1 MSMRGQASA
10 EYLLLLAVGI
20 AMLAVSI
27 AALSAISGAEG
38 KVHALEKAR
47 IFAGGIGSVANE
59 VCALGDG
66 NSRAYPLEKAWL
78 ECSGRTISVRV
89 DGGNAS
95 SVVESC
101 GVECGGAYEGEVR
114 VWNSRGVVGIG

>member
-27 AALSAISGAEG
+27 TALSAIKDAEG
-38 KVHALEKAR
+38 RVYALEKAR
-47 IFAGGIGSVANE
+47 IVAGGIGGVANE

-66 NSRAYPLEKAWL
+66 NSRTYPLEKAEL
-78 ECSGRTISVRV
+78 ECSGGTISARV

-101 GVECGGAYEGEVR
+101 EVECGGGHEGEVR
-114 VWNSRGVVGIG
+114 VWNSRGTVRIG